1 MQSANCLRAVP
12 ADPMLTQCHPSRGDV
27 MVGANKRRS
36 PWVAA
41 ETLLA
46 MSRATAFVYRRAL
59 AGVCGEVGEHRAVT
73 SAGAWADISA
83 ECMHEDCLGQVGIG
97 AYPRG
102 VL

>member
-1 MQSANCLRAVP
+1 MQSVNCLRAVP
-12 ADPMLTQCHPSRGDV
+12 ADPMSTKCHPSRGDV

-36 PWVAA
+36 PWVTA

-59 AGVCGEVGEHRAVT
+59 PGVCGEVGEHRAVT